1 MDLVFIYGPPAAGK
15 LTIARELG
23 QRTGFAVFHNHAT
36 VDLLLEIFPF
46 GSPAFVRLRE
56 EIWLEVVGEA
66 AATRVGLIF
75 TFNPERTVRLE
86 FVPRL
91 IRRVESADGRI
102 HFVELVCPPAEI
114 ERRIENPSRAKFRK
128 LRSIG
133 LYRSLEEAGA
143 LTLPGLPPGGL
154 AIDTVRSS
162 PSESAD
168 AIVRHFGLMAARPVA
183 APV

>member
-23 QRTGFAVFHNHAT
+23 QRTGFPVFHNHAA

-66 AATRVGLIF
+66 AGTRVGLIF
-75 TFNPERTVRLE
+75 TFNPERTVRLA

-102 HFVELVCPPAEI
+102 HFVELVCPPREI
-114 ERRIENPSRAKFRK
+114 ERRLDHPS
-128 LRSIG
+128 
-133 LYRSLEEAGA
+133 
-143 LTLPGLPPGGL
+143 
-154 AIDTVRSS
+154 
-162 PSESAD
+162 
-168 AIVRHFGLMAARPVA
+168 
-183 APV
+183 